1 MKSFK
6 ILREDL
12 EELFDIIEFSEESW
26 NELSEEEQAEL
37 EEASNGGAVWTNTDG
52 DKEKDDEV
60 FEDED
65 IDENSPKRY
74 QARNTQKRRK
84 TQLNKDRNK
93 FKDRSVKLKAKI
105 DRKKGSNKVKR
116 LKLRKKWIRRN
127 KSKIAN
133 ANRVFGGKIK
143 SRYTKK

>member
-65 IDENSPKRY
+65 IDENEFI
-74 QARNTQKRRK
+74 T
-84 TQLNKDRNK
+84 
-93 FKDRSVKLKAKI
+93 RS
-105 DRKKGSNKVKR
+105 
-116 LKLRKKWIRRN
+116 
-127 KSKIAN
+127 
-133 ANRVFGGKIK
+133 
-143 SRYTKK
+143 